1 MFKWY
6 ERLRC
11 NHEWEL
17 MTEKRGVRIFTCIHC
32 AKMITSNS
40 YDEDPVNKY
49 VFEVSDR
56 NDISNGDYT
65 FKSLLDQR
73 AVLLSCLSK
82 LAPKLFRIAHKDT
95 WGTKYTTNFV
105 LAFKYDVNYY
115 DVYCTVLD
123 SKYEHLFKHVE
134 VDEDVYQ
141 DYNGISFTYA
151 ISTMVKKIEQ
161 GLNIEEF
168 HRPKYGSE
176 LCEKLEPVTQAVNN
190 YLTPDADRQII
201 KEELNRLYGDENCEA
216 PIDTDTAVARVKG
229 ITTDIAGNLTLTAEA
244 IKEISAGV
252 SKIGSF
258 APEAF
263 YKKEGEE
270 SPHLNVCRESTDEE
284 DLEDYPED

>member
-1 MFKWY
+1 MFKWI

-11 NHEWEL
+11 NHEWERVL
-17 MTEKRGVRIFTCIHC
+17 NNKYTNIYTCKNC
-32 AKMITSNS
+32 NKMISVDKYGRQPTNH
-40 YDEDPVNKY
+40 YRFQVEDI
-49 VFEVSDR
+49 
-56 NDISNGDYT
+56 NDISNGTFT
-65 FKSLLDQR
+65 FKNLLDQR
-73 AVLLSCLSK
+73 AVLLSGLSK
-82 LAPKLFRIAHKDT
+82 LKPGLFRRVHKDVC
-95 WGTKYTTNFV
+95 GTNYTENFV

-123 SKYEHLFKHVE
+123 SKYEHLFEHVE

-151 ISTMVKKIEQ
+151 INTMVKKIEQ

-176 LCEKLEPVTQAVNN
+176 LCEKFEPVTQAVNN
-190 YLTPDADRQII
+190 YLTPDAARQIV

-244 IKEISAGV
+244 IREISAGV

-263 YKKEGEE
+263 YKKGDEE

-284 DLEDYPED
+284 DWEDYPED

>member
-1 MFKWY
+1 MFKWI

-11 NHEWEL
+11 NHEWERVL
-17 MTEKRGVRIFTCIHC
+17 NNKYTNIYTCKNC
-32 AKMITSNS
+32 NKMISVDKYGRQPTNH
-40 YDEDPVNKY
+40 YRFQVEDI
-49 VFEVSDR
+49 
-56 NDISNGDYT
+56 NDISNGTFT
-65 FKSLLDQR
+65 FKNLLDQR
-73 AVLLSCLSK
+73 AVLLSGLSELK
-82 LAPKLFRIAHKDT
+82 PGLFRRVHKDVC
-95 WGTKYTTNFV
+95 GTNYTENFV

-123 SKYEHLFKHVE
+123 SKYEHLFEHVE

-151 ISTMVKKIEQ
+151 INTMAKKIEQ
-161 GLNIEEF
+161 GLNLEEF

-176 LCEKLEPVTQAVNN
+176 LCEKFEPVTQSASN
-190 YLTPDADRQII
+190 YLTPDTARQII

-216 PIDTDTAVARVKG
+216 PIDADTAVARVKG

-270 SPHLNVCRESTDEE
+270 SPYLNVCRESTDEE
-284 DLEDYPED
+284 GWDDYPED

>member
-17 MTEKRGVRIFTCIHC
+17 MMSKGDILIYACKNC
-32 AKMITSNS
+32 GKMITAERYGKKPLNHYSFAV
-40 YDEDPVNKY
+40 EDIN
-49 VFEVSDR
+49 
-56 NDISNGDYT
+56 NISNGKFT
-65 FKSLLDQR
+65 FNELLDQR

-82 LAPKLFRIAHKDT
+82 LVPELFRIVHKDT
-95 WGTKYTTNFV
+95 WGIKYTTNFV

-151 ISTMVKKIEQ
+151 INTMVKKIEQ

-176 LCEKLEPVTQAVNN
+176 LCEQFEPVTQAVNN
-190 YLTPDADRQII
+190 YLTPDAARQII
-201 KEELNRLYGDENCEA
+201 KEELNRLYGAENCEA

-258 APEAF
+258 TPEAF
-263 YKKEGEE
+263 YKKEDEE
-270 SPHLNVCRESTDEE
+270 ISHLNVCKKSTDEE
-284 DLEDYPED
+284 DCEDYPED

>member
-49 VFEVSDR
+49 VFEVFDR

-82 LAPKLFRIAHKDT
+82 LAPKLFRIVHKDT

-123 SKYEHLFKHVE
+123 SKYEHLFEHVE

-151 ISTMVKKIEQ
+151 INTMVKKIEQ

-190 YLTPDADRQII
+190 YLTPDIARQII
-201 KEELNRLYGDENCEA
+201 KEELNKLYGSKSMSEPTGCDESFLNNC
-216 PIDTDTAVARVKG
+216 K
-229 ITTDIAGNLTLTAEA
+229 N
-244 IKEISAGV
+244 
-252 SKIGSF
+252 
-258 APEAF
+258 
-263 YKKEGEE
+263 Y
-270 SPHLNVCRESTDEE
+270 TDEE
-284 DLEDYPED
+284 DCEDYPED

>member
-1 MFKWY
+1 MFKWH

-82 LAPKLFRIAHKDT
+82 LAPKLFRIVHKGT
-95 WGTKYTTNFV
+95 WGTKYTTDFV

-190 YLTPDADRQII
+190 YLTPDAARQII
-201 KEELNRLYGDENCEA
+201 KEELNRLYGAENCEA

-284 DLEDYPED
+284 GWDDYPED